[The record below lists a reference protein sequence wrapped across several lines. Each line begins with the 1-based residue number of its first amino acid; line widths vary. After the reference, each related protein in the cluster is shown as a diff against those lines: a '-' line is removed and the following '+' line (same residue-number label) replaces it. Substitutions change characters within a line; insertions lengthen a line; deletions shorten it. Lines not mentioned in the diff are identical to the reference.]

1 MAEAIDD
8 LTVAYHEGSEEVVRE
23 LDKAVLTRGA
33 WTTILFKYT
42 ELDRSTGDFG
52 QTRFTIR
59 RYQKRSGSFIP
70 KSRFNISSVDQAKKI
85 RDTLDG
91 WIAEEEGS

>member
-42 ELDRSTGDFG
+42 ELDRKTGDFG

-59 RYQKRSGSFIP
+59 RYQKRGDSFIP